1 MSSEPLPPPPAAKP
15 PSIPSTTAL
24 ATAADGTTTISSLG
38 QDQLLDIF
46 LRLPN
51 LPDLVRAALTC
62 RPWLCAVRSS
72 PSFRRLFRALHPAPL
87 LGIFLKVD
95 DDTAPSFAPLRRSD
109 PVVTAALRRGDF
121 FLTSLPLD
129 DAWTVTDCR
138 DGYVLLWNTLWAVA
152 VVNPMTWAVDVIS
165 FPDDVADG
173 SLSDFGFLGFH
184 LLTSDENPRSFRVV
198 CLCADVSRVRAAVFS
213 SDTRGWAVHPWVEIG
228 GENSLKYG
236 AGTMVDGSVYWPFYA
251 EGRIIKINTASSV
264 DLPSHTTI
272 DYWQDDFI
280 VGDTKDGEL
289 CIVRASDDFRLHVWI
304 RSVGGDGIGIW
315 VRQNMLSLGA
325 EIDRVT
331 RGLEGQ
337 VRVVQVRSGCVY
349 FSMTRMTNAGTQ
361 RTWFFYLSL
370 ETMEI
375 ELLIHGTFDD
385 CAFPYHMAWPP
396 CLIGDDGS
404 TGHEV
409 EASC

>member
-1 MSSEPLPPPPAAKP
+1 MSSELPPPSGDAPAAKP
-15 PSIPSTTAL
+15 PSNPSTTLATAAL
-24 ATAADGTTTISSLG
+24 ATAADGTTTTISSLG
-38 QDQLLDIF
+38 QDQLLEIF

-51 LPDLVRAALTC
+51 LPALVHSALTC
-62 RPWLCAVRSS
+62 RPWLGAVRSS

-95 DDTAPSFAPLRRSD
+95 NDTAPSFAPLRRSD

-129 DAWTVTDCR
+129 DAWTVMDCR
-138 DGYVLLWNTLWAVA
+138 DGYILLWNT
-152 VVNPMTWAVDVIS
+152 
-165 FPDDVADG
+165 F
-173 SLSDFGFLGFH
+173 FLGRGCGFVSPSSRRT
-184 LLTSDENPRSFRVV
+184 TSD
-198 CLCADVSRVRAAVFS
+198 
-213 SDTRGWAVHPWVEIG
+213 WAVHPWVEIG
-228 GENSLKYG
+228 SDNSLKYG
-236 AGTMVDGSVYWPFYA
+236 AGTLVDGSVYWPFYG
-251 EGRIIKINTASSV
+251 EGRIIRINTATMDVSSL
-264 DLPSHTTI
+264 DLPSHTII
-272 DYWQDDFI
+272 DYWQDDFM

-289 CIVRASDDFRLHVWI
+289 CIVHASDDFLLHVWI
-304 RSVGGDGIGIW
+304 RSVGSNGIGIW
-315 VRQNMLSLGA
+315 VRQNIVSFSA

-349 FSMTRMTNAGTQ
+349 LSMTRITNAGTQ

-370 ETMEI
+370 ETMEV

-385 CAFPYHMAWPP
+385 CAFPYRMAWPP
-396 CLIGDDGS
+396 CLIGDDGT

-409 EASC
+409 EASR